1 MADWSTYVLAA
12 LTGGGG
18 ASLVPAVK
26 ALPEWRRHR
35 KEERE
40 AAEAEE
46 QAQPLRAEAQAQV
59 LGATD
64 QALIIH
70 QRSINTLKA
79 EVEDLQL
86 RHSLQQKESDE
97 QIRLL
102 TDENR
107 QLNEEMTRLNKHIA
121 QLYQTM
127 GQMAE
132 ELRGYRAAS
141 GQ

>member
-1 MADWSTYVLAA
+1 MADWSTIMVAA

-18 ASLVPAVK
+18 ASLFPAIK

-40 AAEAEE
+40 AEEAAE
-46 QAQPLRAEAQAQV
+46 QSQPLRAEAQAQV

-97 QIRLL
+97 KIRLL

-127 GQMAE
+127 GKMAE

-141 GQ
+141 G

>member
-1 MADWSTYVLAA
+1 MSDWSTYVLAA

-35 KEERE
+35 REERE
-40 AAEAEE
+40 AEAAEE
-46 QAQPLRAEAQAQV
+46 QSQPLRAQAQAQV

-86 RHSLQQKESDE
+86 RHSLQQKESDD
-97 QIRLL
+97 QIRQL

-121 QLYQTM
+121 QLYRTM
-127 GQMAE
+127 GEMAE
-132 ELRGYRAAS
+132 ELRGYRTAS